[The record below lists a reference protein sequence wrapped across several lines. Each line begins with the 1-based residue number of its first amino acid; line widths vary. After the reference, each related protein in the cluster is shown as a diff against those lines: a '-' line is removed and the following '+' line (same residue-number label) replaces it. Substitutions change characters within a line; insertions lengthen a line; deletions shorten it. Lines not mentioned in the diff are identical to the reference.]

1 MLRANVTLPIAL
13 ALAAALSAQA
23 PATQSTTELRI
34 RVRPPEGETER
45 VRLENARLLL
55 AWWGGTE
62 EVPLAHRYQGSD
74 LIVTVPLG
82 REVWASHG
90 QAPDF
95 AYVYL
100 EFDEFVPVRSDQFH
114 WLGGH
119 EQAPV
124 RFRFHGGP
132 TVQVRE
138 GQTREAQLQVRR
150 ANPKQVRFVDQFDK
164 PVSDITVDAGVF
176 WSRNNHCGYP
186 GGLIPFFEDRR
197 PDDNGVLTIPDADVN
212 YGFLVESAAHISI
225 VGSYPHDPDFLNTYI
240 DEPEKVIRIKRH
252 RRVPLSMRVT
262 IGGAPAP
269 GVVVGVSFI
278 RGCMNTT
285 FPVGRTDAQG
295 ILRVPDFYPEEYE
308 GVCIG
313 AVGRDPV
320 WRVERTGRRHIR
332 VDLPAGTKVGDA
344 VYCGPH

>member
-1 MLRANVTLPIAL
+1 MLRATVTWPIAL
-13 ALAAALSAQA
+13 AFAAALSAQA
-23 PATQSTTELRI
+23 PATPSTTELRI
-34 RVRPPEGETER
+34 RVRPPDGETER

-62 EVPLAHRYQGSD
+62 EVPLAHRYEGSD

-82 REVWASHG
+82 REVL
-90 QAPDF
+90 APHDEPPHF

-100 EFDEFVPVRSDQFH
+100 EFDGFVPVRSDQFH
-114 WLGGH
+114 WLGGR

-132 TVQVRE
+132 TVQIRQ

-150 ANPKQVRFVDQFDK
+150 AGPKQVRFVDQFDK

-186 GGLIPFFEDRR
+186 GGLIPFFEGRR
-197 PDDNGVLTIPDADVN
+197 PDENGVLTIPDADVN
-212 YGFLVESAAHISI
+212 YGFWVKDAVHTSI
-225 VGSYPHDPDFLNTYI
+225 VGSESFEPHFFNTYI
-240 DEPEKVIRIKRH
+240 DAPEKVIQIRRH

-262 IGGAPAP
+262 IGGVPAA
-269 GVVVGVSFI
+269 GVSVAATGI
-278 RGCMNTT
+278 AGCMNTT

-295 ILRVPDFYPEEYE
+295 VLRVPDFYPEEYE

-313 AVGRDPV
+313 GVGRDPV
-320 WRVERTGRRHIR
+320 WRVARTGRRQIR
-332 VDLPAGTKVGDA
+332 VDLPAGTKVGDV